1 MHLSHPVHTAAQF
14 LCWVMATPCDSLSV
28 CVCVSHHIIHGWLAA
43 SFRRRHVPQLY
54 PTEALRQH
62 EFPNTLDLLMDQ
74 GNVEQNI
81 PIRSLL
87 WRQKRLKL
95 TISSLSHL
103 FLTLNIT
110 FHCGRLQE
118 AYYTDKD
125 ELKHLVDLVSLCAAV
140 ILMRILYENK
150 KTDLI
155 TPCSG
160 VKERGL
166 MNGRELHLHHLHVH
180 QKVKPIN
187 PCMRIDIP
195 SLFPPAWGLHT
206 CSGPLLSH
214 RDSLCLWFPVL
225 RQLGS
230 LIFHRYNGRFI
241 CTAHI
246 VNTLKQTL

>member
-1 MHLSHPVHTAAQF
+1 MAIRFTLLCISHILCTQLHSF

-28 CVCVSHHIIHGWLAA
+28 CVCITSY
-43 SFRRRHVPQLY
+43 Y
-54 PTEALRQH
+54 PWVTRYIFSEETRSSALPHWKALRPH

-95 TISSLSHL
+95 TLIAHL

-110 FHCGRLQE
+110 FHCSRLQE

-125 ELKHLVDLVSLCAAV
+125 ESKHLVGLVSLCAAV

-150 KTDLI
+150 KCDLI

-187 PCMRIDIP
+187 PCTRIDIA
-195 SLFPPAWGLHT
+195 SLFPPAWALHT

-214 RDSLCLWFPVL
+214 RDSLPVV
-225 RQLGS
+225 S
-230 LIFHRYNGRFI
+230 
-241 CTAHI
+241 CVKTAWLSH
-246 VNTLKQTL
+246 VSPL